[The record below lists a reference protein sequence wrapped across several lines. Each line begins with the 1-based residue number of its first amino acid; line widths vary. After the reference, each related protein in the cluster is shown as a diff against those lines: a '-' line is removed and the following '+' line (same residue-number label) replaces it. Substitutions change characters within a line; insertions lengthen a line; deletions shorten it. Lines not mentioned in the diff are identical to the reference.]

1 MSQKTSRL
9 TYQVNLP
16 RSLIKN
22 YHNPIFTS
30 CKPRRNYLERLLI
43 FSQKKLEMNITH
55 YTIRK
60 CLLRNGE
67 LIIGANFDNIEYNES
82 NISKTHCPEHIPEDL
97 IDAWKD

>member
-9 TYQVNLP
+9 TYQPMTAVMDFFYSKLQTQMKLFGEN
-16 RSLIKN
+16 IQ
-22 YHNPIFTS
+22 
-30 CKPRRNYLERLLI
+30 LLI
-43 FSQKKLEMNITH
+43 YSQKKLEMNITH